1 MRHGDTIG
9 AKNFNILIRDP
20 DTVSSRGRRGK
31 NTEFGEKCGRCLP
44 VASDASGMLLL
55 GLREVNLHAKTSRRG
70 IFANSSTIVGTIGIL
85 GVKRKINT
93 NSSLPR
99 AVKFVGQCGSLAEP
113 AVLVQPDTVSKGNQR
128 TGNIGFDAGLKHST
142 NGSRTRRKYMS
153 EKEVTPF
160 RSISAMASIEPQ

>member
-1 MRHGDTIG
+1 
-9 AKNFNILIRDP
+9 
-20 DTVSSRGRRGK
+20 
-31 NTEFGEKCGRCLP
+31 
-44 VASDASGMLLL
+44 MLLL

-128 TGNIGFDAGLKHST
+128 TGNIGFVPVSSTARTVAGQK
-142 NGSRTRRKYMS
+142 KYMS